1 MERVFSL
8 CSARAIARAQ
18 NHLYLAPHP
27 LLRPWVAHYTF
38 TFPSGLPEDGTLALI
53 PDASGCILL
62 SLDGE
67 ARALAWGAT
76 TEVAVVRRDFNESP
90 VRFFIEFLPGALGAL
105 TGIPQEELRDRRFTL
120 GEADAALAAALEA
133 AAGRAADADAL
144 AEETDRLLLARFSGR
159 ALPGAVRGA
168 MQRLRESSG
177 MLPVGELAAESGYS
191 QRHLNRLFG
200 ETVGMNVKT
209 FARLVRVNG
218 AIRLLRQGS
227 GSLAALAQEAG
238 FYDQSHFIHDFSH
251 ICGVAPGAYLQNLS
265 AFYNEIFKF

>member
-1 MERVFSL
+1 M
-8 CSARAIARAQ
+8 
-18 NHLYLAPHP
+18 
-27 LLRPWVAHYTF
+27 
-38 TFPSGLPEDGTLALI
+38 
-53 PDASGCILL
+53 
-62 SLDGE
+62 
-67 ARALAWGAT
+67 
-76 TEVAVVRRDFNESP
+76 RRDFNESP

-218 AIRLLRQGS
+218 AIRAGCGRAPVLSPRWRRRPAFTTSPILSTIFRISAGS
-227 GSLAALAQEAG
+227 PRAPTCRTCPL
-238 FYDQSHFIHDFSH
+238 FTMKFSNFEV
-251 ICGVAPGAYLQNLS
+251 C
-265 AFYNEIFKF
+265 F

>member
-1 MERVFSL
+1 MRLRRHKHRPTKPFAVM
-8 CSARAIARAQ
+8 AR
-18 NHLYLAPHP
+18 
-27 LLRPWVAHYTF
+27 
-38 TFPSGLPEDGTLALI
+38 D
-53 PDASGCILL
+53 
-62 SLDGE
+62 
-67 ARALAWGAT
+67 
-76 TEVAVVRRDFNESP
+76 
-90 VRFFIEFLPGALGAL
+90 
-105 TGIPQEELRDRRFTL
+105 
-120 GEADAALAAALEA
+120 EA
-133 AAGRAADADAL
+133 AADRECVIGPVQRAVLTGHQKPIALLPKKASGRAADADAL